1 MRALP
6 LHYARPLAVQVLF
19 AHLLPLGFGAVCG
32 IALGASKPAY
42 VALSVLAAIGGF
54 AAGLEHDGA
63 LDGASRGVAGG
74 LLFGAGLLIAH
85 DLAGTT
91 PTVELPD
98 PEVLLIVVT
107 TVAGTVLGAAG
118 GALRGRAER
127 RAAQPEAPGAAE
139 ATRPTAEVESAA
151 AEAAEQHTAVVAR
164 AERAEQAA
172 AEAQAE
178 SRRVA
183 ELVQEHDARALSA
196 ERRVQESEQQL
207 TRLQEELQQ
216 ARAEAQRQ
224 QAAADSEQSRLRA
237 GTEELQSKTETIAAV
252 AAQLES
258 RAAAFERRAG
268 EVEAAAT
275 GAVEEHAAL
284 AARAERAAQAAEEH
298 VARAERT
305 EWAEQVA
312 KKHAALAARAERAE
326 RAAAQAQAQSHRL
339 AEELGSKTEAIAAV
353 AAQLESR
360 AASLE
365 RRADEVVAAAQPAA
379 WWPRVEQAEV
389 ASPPVGEPR
398 VRWEQDAPE
407 AAPSGLK
414 WSDPV
419 RDELKRR
426 EREFSAKVE
435 RLATELSWGGAGVDL
450 SELRRQLADAEE
462 GRDRLRARIE
472 ERETLLFEQH
482 RTGGGSAPS
491 GGPGR

>member
-151 AEAAEQHTAVVAR
+151 AEAAEQHTALVAR

-178 SRRVA
+178 SRRAA

-216 ARAEAQRQ
+216 ARAEA
-224 QAAADSEQSRLRA
+224 A

-462 GRDRLRARIE
+462 RRDRLRARIE
-472 ERETLLFEQH
+472 ERETLLFERY